1 MSRMACRGALVLCTV
16 VGLATIVRAETRPA
30 EPAATASFALI
41 IGVTKS
47 VDLDQE
53 PLRYADDDAAR
64 YLDLFRSL
72 GARTYILAHLDENTA
87 RLHPQA
93 AAEALEPVHDTYAK
107 TVAALRTDIRTAH
120 ERGLRSAFYF
130 IYAGHGQ
137 IRGNGGYLALA
148 DARLGEQEIRE
159 TIEQLDASQTHVIV
173 DACHA
178 DFLALGRGPGG
189 RRRSA
194 TGFARSAGLAGNERV
209 GFFLAASATGQIH
222 EWEGFQAG
230 VFSHEVRSG
239 LYGAADA
246 DGDGWVSY
254 RELAAF
260 VMRANA
266 GIVNER
272 YRPNVLARPP
282 RTTENLVDLHPA
294 LTRRLQLDGT
304 EPAAHH
310 VVEDEHGVRLLD
322 FHNAR
327 GRRLTILRP
336 AASGRLFVRRTSDK
350 MEFVLPAVPGP
361 LAFASLV
368 GEKSTTAERGPI
380 NLAFDALFA
389 MPFDEKAVE
398 QVDFSE
404 VDAELAL
411 DRDQPA
417 NARRTLAWVCAGAA
431 VAGIGAS
438 ALVLLSAKSLRDGIG
453 PATSDLDV
461 AERNAVI
468 RKRNYL
474 AGGLMAFG
482 AATAVTAGWLFWTSR
497 DTHLAPALLPDTL
510 GVAWSGRF

>member
-1 MSRMACRGALVLCTV
+1 MKWRAGCRVVVLGTV
-16 VGLATIVRAETRPA
+16 LGLATVARAATTSA
-30 EPAATASFALI
+30 EPATASFALI

-47 VDLDQE
+47 VDPDQE

-72 GARTYILAHLDENTA
+72 GARTYLLAHLDENTA

-93 AAEALEPVHDTYAK
+93 AAEALAPVHDSYRK
-107 TVAALRTDIRTAH
+107 TVGALRADIRTAH
-120 ERGLRSAFYF
+120 ERGLRSAVYF

-137 IRGNGGYLALA
+137 LRDDGGYLALA
-148 DARLGEQEIRE
+148 DARLGEKEIRQ
-159 TIEQLDASQTHVIV
+159 TIESLDASQTHVIV

-194 TGFARSAGLAGNERV
+194 TGFARSAGLAGNDRV
-209 GFFLAASATGQIH
+209 GFFLATSVTGQTH

-246 DGDGWVSY
+246 DGDGRVSY

-266 GIVNER
+266 GIINER

-282 RTTENLVDLHPA
+282 HTTDNLVDLRSA
-294 LTRRLQLDGT
+294 LGRRLQLDGS

-327 GRRLTILRP
+327 GRRLSIVRP
-336 AASGRLFVRRTSDK
+336 AASGRLFVRRTSDQ
-350 MEFVLPAVPGP
+350 MEFVLPSVEGT
-361 LAFASLV
+361 LALASLV
-368 GEKSTTAERGPI
+368 GARSATDARGPL
-380 NLAFDALFA
+380 NLAFDSLFA
-389 MPFDEKAVE
+389 MPFDEKAVA
-398 QVDFSE
+398 QVDFSVAE
-404 VDAELAL
+404 VELAL
-411 DRDQPA
+411 ERGEDSSP
-417 NARRTLAWVCAGAA
+417 RRPLAWASAGAA
-431 VAGIGAS
+431 FAGMGAGV
-438 ALVLLSAKSLRDGIG
+438 LVLLSAKSLRDGIG
-453 PATSDLDV
+453 PGTSDLDV
-461 AERNAVI
+461 AERNSVI
-468 RKRNYL
+468 RKRNYW

-482 AATAVTAGWLFWTSR
+482 AAAAVTAGWLFWTSR
-497 DTHLAPALLPDTL
+497 DTHIAAALSTDTL
-510 GVAWSGRF
+510 GLTWRGRF